1 MKRVTEP
8 ELMDDPLQAE
18 AYASADFAEAHSR
31 IVNSFA
37 EFFVDEEPGGHIL
50 DLGCGPGDIS
60 FRFASCYPECS
71 VVGVDGSKSMIELAN
86 QRKAREGKAADRITF
101 IEGLIPGVPLGT
113 EPYTAII
120 SNSLLHH
127 LHKPHVLWETIRR
140 HASTGTKIYVVDL
153 FRPKNHASA
162 RRLVEAYAAGEPEI
176 LRRDFYNSLLAAFE
190 PGEVEAQL
198 AAAGLDG
205 LSVAVIS
212 DRHLVVHGVISEQ
225 DKTS

>member
-1 MKRVTEP
+1 
-8 ELMDDPLQAE
+8 MDDPLQAA

-31 IVNSFA
+31 IVDSFA
-37 EFFVDEEPGGHIL
+37 EYFTEHELRGHIL

-71 VVGVDGSKSMIELAN
+71 VVGVDGSKAMITLAN
-86 QRKAREGKAADRITF
+86 QRKASAGNVGDRITF
-101 IEGLIPGVPLGT
+101 IEGLIPGVPLDT
-113 EPYTAII
+113 VTYTAII

-140 HASTGTKIYVVDL
+140 YAGAGTKIYVVDL
-153 FRPKNHASA
+153 LRPENHAAA
-162 RRLVEAYAAGEPEI
+162 RRLVETYAAGEPEI

-190 PGEVEAQL
+190 PCEVEAQL
-198 AAAGLDG
+198 AAAGLEG

-212 DRHLVVHGVISEQ
+212 DRHLVVHGTTSVE
-225 DKTS
+225 DKCS

>member
-8 ELMDDPLQAE
+8 ELMDDPLQAA

-31 IVNSFA
+31 IVDSFA
-37 EFFVDEEPGGHIL
+37 EYFTEHELRGRIL

-71 VVGVDGSKSMIELAN
+71 VVGVDGSKAMITLAN
-86 QRKAREGKAADRITF
+86 QRKASAGNVGDRITF
-101 IEGLIPGVPLGT
+101 IEGLIPGVPLDT
-113 EPYTAII
+113 VPYTAII

-140 HASTGTKIYVVDL
+140 YAGAGTKIYVVDL
-153 FRPKNHASA
+153 FRPENHAAA
-162 RRLVEAYAAGEPEI
+162 RRLVETYAAGEPEI

-190 PGEVEAQL
+190 PREVEAQL
-198 AAAGLDG
+198 AAAGLDE

-212 DRHLVVHGVISEQ
+212 DRHLVVHGTTSVE
-225 DKTS
+225 DKCS